1 MRTFILALIRAYRYF
16 LSPWL
21 GRHCRF
27 WPSCSEYA
35 EEAVRRHGPFRGS
48 LLALGRIARCH
59 PWNPGG
65 SDPVPDHNPH

>member
-1 MRTFILALIRAYRYF
+1 MRTFILTLIRAYRYL

-35 EEAVRRHGPFRGS
+35 EEAVRRHGPFRGVW
-48 LLALGRIARCH
+48 LALGRIARCH

-65 SDPVPDHNPH
+65 SDPVPDYNQR

>member
-1 MRTFILALIRAYRYF
+1 MRTFILTLIRAYRYL

-35 EEAVRRHGPFRGS
+35 EEAVRRHGPLRGVW
-48 LLALGRIARCH
+48 LALRRIARCH

-65 SDPVPDHNPH
+65 SDPVPDYNQR